1 MLARAIHRLSL
12 RKDGPL
18 IPVNCAAI
26 PEALLESELFGHER
40 GAFTG
45 AVRARPG
52 RFELAHGG
60 TLFLDEIGDMPLSM
74 QVKILRVL
82 QERQI
87 ERVGGVKS
95 ISVDVRIVA
104 ATHQNLET
112 MVTEGRFRQDL
123 FYRLQGVTLR
133 LPPLRERVDDLPTLV
148 AYLLEQAAQ
157 RMWRTPATVTPEAMR
172 CLWTY
177 QWPGNVRELQHT
189 LEAAMVLSDGIIMPE
204 HLPVAVQS
212 SGAPSP
218 RAVDPIMKLAG
229 GSLDDMLE
237 ESERRMI
244 LDALGKAGG
253 VQARAA
259 KILGISERSLWYRVK
274 KLKVPTRPGRGVSA
288 LSVGGRGGQRGGRR
302 RSSPCRGGRAAE
314 LDPRGLRARRHE
326 RSPNASSMFRS
337 GPRHDQCEESRV
349 PRRRARDPV
358 PPRHQG
364 PAEGDVAPRR
374 HAHDPV
380 RGRGGGGVRAQGFE
394 VSGRRLRAYT
404 GIGVCALAFVLV
416 VLSFTPASMAGQ
428 GRTYRGPRPPM
439 ASPNRRSVAGA
450 QYRQLGHPGSRRT
463 PRAVFGLGAAF
474 SVPEGAGVVEGN
486 ESQYRPEALAKK
498 KENAANWLTR
508 DPEIKCDLPGFL
520 RATYILYPFRLYRRR
535 QGADCL

>member
-1 MLARAIHRLSL
+1 MAERIVIAEDDEDLAFVLREALIRQQYEVEIAPTAGALLDRLRAGAYDLVLLDVKLPDMDGLDALPKCRELAPETPIIVMTAHGTRQIAMEAITRGAYDFFTKPLKMAEFQVVVARALDRRRLQQQVKVLRAGQPTGFEEIIGQCEPLKRVLDMAQRAAPTDLTILIQGESGTGKEVLAQAIHRLSL

-18 IPVNCAAI
+18 IPVNAAAI
-26 PEALLESELFGHER
+26 PEGLLESELFGHER

-45 AVRARPG
+45 AIRARPG

-74 QVKILRVL
+74 QVKILRAL

-95 ISVDVRIVA
+95 IGVDVRIVA

-148 AYLLEQAAQ
+148 GYLLERAAQ
-157 RMWRTPATVTPEAMR
+157 RLWRTAATVTPEAMR

-189 LEAAMVLSDGIIMPE
+189 LEAAMVLSDGVIMPE
-204 HLPVAVQS
+204 HLPAAVQS

-218 RAVDPIMKLAG
+218 LVVDPILKLAG

-274 KLKVPTRPGRGVSA
+274 KLKIPTRPG
-288 LSVGGRGGQRGGRR
+288 
-302 RSSPCRGGRAAE
+302 E
-314 LDPRGLRARRHE
+314 
-326 RSPNASSMFRS
+326 
-337 GPRHDQCEESRV
+337 EES
-349 PRRRARDPV
+349 
-358 PPRHQG
+358 
-364 PAEGDVAPRR
+364 
-374 HAHDPV
+374 
-380 RGRGGGGVRAQGFE
+380 
-394 VSGRRLRAYT
+394 
-404 GIGVCALAFVLV
+404 
-416 VLSFTPASMAGQ
+416 
-428 GRTYRGPRPPM
+428 
-439 ASPNRRSVAGA
+439 
-450 QYRQLGHPGSRRT
+450 
-463 PRAVFGLGAAF
+463 
-474 SVPEGAGVVEGN
+474 
-486 ESQYRPEALAKK
+486 
-498 KENAANWLTR
+498 
-508 DPEIKCDLPGFL
+508 LP
-520 RATYILYPFRLYRRR
+520 
-535 QGADCL
+535 

>member
-1 MLARAIHRLSL
+1 MAERIVIAEDDEDLAFVLREALIRQQYEVEIAPTAGALLDRLRAGAYDLVLLDVKLPDMDGLDALPKCRELAPETPIIVMTAHGTRQIAMEAITRGAYDFFTKPLKMAEFQVVVARALDRRRLQQQVKVLRAGQPTGFEEIIGQCEPLKRVLDMAQRAAPTDLTILIQGESGTGKEVLAQAIHRLSL

-18 IPVNCAAI
+18 IPVNAAAI
-26 PEALLESELFGHER
+26 PEGLLESELFGHER

-45 AVRARPG
+45 AIRARPG

-74 QVKILRVL
+74 QVKILRAL

-95 ISVDVRIVA
+95 IAVDVRIVA
-104 ATHQNLET
+104 ATHQNLEK

-148 AYLLEQAAQ
+148 GYLLERAAQ
-157 RMWRTPATVTPEAMR
+157 RLWRTAATVTPEAMR

-189 LEAAMVLSDGIIMPE
+189 LEAAMVLSDGVIMPE

-218 RAVDPIMKLAG
+218 LAVDPIMKLAG

-274 KLKVPTRPGRGVSA
+274 KLKIPTRPG
-288 LSVGGRGGQRGGRR
+288 
-302 RSSPCRGGRAAE
+302 E
-314 LDPRGLRARRHE
+314 
-326 RSPNASSMFRS
+326 
-337 GPRHDQCEESRV
+337 EES
-349 PRRRARDPV
+349 
-358 PPRHQG
+358 
-364 PAEGDVAPRR
+364 
-374 HAHDPV
+374 
-380 RGRGGGGVRAQGFE
+380 
-394 VSGRRLRAYT
+394 
-404 GIGVCALAFVLV
+404 
-416 VLSFTPASMAGQ
+416 
-428 GRTYRGPRPPM
+428 
-439 ASPNRRSVAGA
+439 
-450 QYRQLGHPGSRRT
+450 
-463 PRAVFGLGAAF
+463 
-474 SVPEGAGVVEGN
+474 
-486 ESQYRPEALAKK
+486 
-498 KENAANWLTR
+498 
-508 DPEIKCDLPGFL
+508 LP
-520 RATYILYPFRLYRRR
+520 
-535 QGADCL
+535 

>member
-1 MLARAIHRLSL
+1 MAERIVIAEDDEDLAFVLREALIRNQYEVEIAPTAGALLERLRAGAYDLVLLDVMLPDMDGLDALPKCRELAPETPIIVMTAHGTRQIAMEAITRGAYDFFTKPLKMAEFQVVVARALDRRRLQQQVKVLRAGQPTGFEEIIGQCEPLKRVLDMAQRAAPTDLTILIQGESGTGKEVLAQAIHRLSL

-18 IPVNCAAI
+18 IPVNAAAI
-26 PEALLESELFGHER
+26 PEGLLESELFGHER

-45 AVRARPG
+45 AIRARPG

-74 QVKILRVL
+74 QVKILRAL

-95 ISVDVRIVA
+95 IAVDVRIVA

-112 MVTEGRFRQDL
+112 MVAEGRFRQDL

-133 LPPLRERVDDLPTLV
+133 LPPLRERVDDLPVLV
-148 AYLLEQAAQ
+148 GYLLERAAQ
-157 RMWRTPATVTPEAMR
+157 RLWRTAATVTPEAMR

-204 HLPVAVQS
+204 HLPAAIQS

-218 RAVDPIMKLAG
+218 LVVDPIMKLAG

-274 KLKVPTRPGRGVSA
+274 KLKIPTRPG
-288 LSVGGRGGQRGGRR
+288 
-302 RSSPCRGGRAAE
+302 E
-314 LDPRGLRARRHE
+314 
-326 RSPNASSMFRS
+326 
-337 GPRHDQCEESRV
+337 EES
-349 PRRRARDPV
+349 
-358 PPRHQG
+358 
-364 PAEGDVAPRR
+364 
-374 HAHDPV
+374 
-380 RGRGGGGVRAQGFE
+380 
-394 VSGRRLRAYT
+394 
-404 GIGVCALAFVLV
+404 
-416 VLSFTPASMAGQ
+416 
-428 GRTYRGPRPPM
+428 
-439 ASPNRRSVAGA
+439 
-450 QYRQLGHPGSRRT
+450 
-463 PRAVFGLGAAF
+463 
-474 SVPEGAGVVEGN
+474 
-486 ESQYRPEALAKK
+486 
-498 KENAANWLTR
+498 
-508 DPEIKCDLPGFL
+508 LP
-520 RATYILYPFRLYRRR
+520 
-535 QGADCL
+535 